1 MNNASQNPKETYVTY
16 VKPSILAKTKT
27 NAPEAGRD
35 AVFNSAIWAVVSTV
49 LLGNPMNLGEPQ
61 NTPNGNI
68 GGLWGQI
75 PKDLEPYQQI
85 LIRRTILATILDVN
99 IKAVQT
105 LINTTYNP
113 LIHSP
118 LESLR
123 SKTLV
128 ATKNP
133 ITNNIALNAVNN
145 ILTNIQKNP
154 DVMNKILSD
163 DTLNNNAETL
173 SKINEENCFKNQDF
187 RKLLLTAVSNLD
199 EKSKKSVLEK
209 CKNLKIECKDNDD
222 AEAVFKKY
230 IDQCVEKYTQPFCGG
245 FDEFICNFSE
255 LFGPMF
261 IQNVGRA
268 SGLSFG
274 FLIFTTL
281 ITGYATNQC
290 IMNKKLNANR
300 KDTLLLNTVV
310 DKRPFLDKKR
320 ERTDR
325 YRKDVES
332 FFTEKKFL
340 KTLQDI
346 PVNTF
351 FNIILRLAAETPYIF
366 GANAVAYNPNIGA
379 ANFPAA
385 IANTVRGCLGGTIF
399 GDIKAEKRGKV
410 LNFIENN
417 LNKIKNSKE
426 SSAKDKIYTLLDID
440 RQCDEKLEE
449 IDNIKKDIKGK
460 LSICSDEKNAI
471 DNPIELL
478 QYVLDTK
485 QYKQTSSLK
494 KEDLE
499 KIINEPQE
507 IKQII
512 ARCDQFNDFLEYAKK
527 QTPNSPINL
536 NDYYAGIY
544 PDFERK
550 ANLKLKMPNNIDKE
564 IYHIFKN
571 KQKVIDMAKIYYYAI
586 DTEFDGVENQIKG
599 LKKIIERKKYK
610 YYKQYNVQLN
620 NIELGNSMN
629 TEFIQ
634 TFDKHQ
640 QNKGFDAI
648 LNKKADIKN
657 PRITIPNAAKKFG
670 VLNTDITHKSNT
682 MIQEYKNDMK
692 NYDIYAKDELKNT
705 KLYVNDLKQNFDS
718 IFNNLKNRISANKEK
733 EQIDDYGRYN
743 DDNYDYESYW
753 DKQIMN
759 FFKEKIAKKMIK
771 INSQPFLAGAP
782 LSNMEPDVLFNDK
795 EKIKTMFFEACDNFI
810 KMKQNDADVGQ
821 ECLKLQDIEKI
832 NTNVYQ
838 TINEISDITDKF
850 CEASFNKKTKETKL
864 EFEQNHISTDKC
876 FNFSDSW
883 RGNEISYEEYDNIL
897 PLSSENHNLTNDP
910 SKLSY
915 DDIKGGLKIL
925 NDDWSDDEGPTKTQG
940 ETAKLLKSRKMY
952 NITPQIN

>member
-1 MNNASQNPKETYVTY
+1 MNKQSKQTYITY
-16 VKPSILAKTKT
+16 VKPSTWAKTKST
-27 NAPEAGRD
+27 GPEALRD
-35 AVFNSAIWAVVSTV
+35 AVFNSAIWATVSTV

-133 ITNNIALNAVNN
+133 ITNNIALNAVNK

-163 DTLNNNAETL
+163 DTLNNNNAETL
-173 SKINEENCFKNQDF
+173 SKINEENCFKNEDF
-187 RKLLLTAVSNLD
+187 IKLLLTAVSNLD
-199 EKSKKSVLEK
+199 KNDKKSVLEK
-209 CKNLKIECKDNDD
+209 CKNLKIKCKDNDD
-222 AEAVFKKY
+222 AEAVFIKY
-230 IDQCVEKYTQPFCGG
+230 IDQCAEKYTQPFCGG

-255 LFGPMF
+255 LFGPVF
-261 IQNVGRA
+261 IQNVGKA

-310 DKRPFLDKKR
+310 DKRPFLDKTK
-320 ERTDR
+320 ERTSG
-325 YRKDVES
+325 YMKDAGQ

-351 FNIILRLAAETPYIF
+351 FNIVLRLAAETPYVF
-366 GANAVAYNPNIGA
+366 GANAVGYDPNIGA

-417 LNKIKNSKE
+417 LNKIKNRKE

-449 IDNIKKDIKGK
+449 LDNIKQGIKTK
-460 LSICSDEKNAI
+460 LSICLKEKNAI
-471 DNPIELL
+471 DNPVELL
-478 QYVLDTK
+478 KYVLDTK
-485 QYKQTSSLK
+485 QYTQTSSLK

-499 KIINEPQE
+499 NIIKEPDK

-512 ARCDQFNDFLEYAKK
+512 ARCEQYNDFLEYAKK
-527 QTPNSPINL
+527 QTSNSPIKLDDN
-536 NDYYAGIY
+536 YARIY
-544 PDFERK
+544 PYFERK
-550 ANLKLKMPNNIDKE
+550 ANPELKMPNNIDNE

-586 DTEFDGVENQIKG
+586 DTEFDGVENQIKD
-599 LKKIIERKKYK
+599 LKKIIERKKYQ

-640 QNKGFDAI
+640 RNKGFDAI

-657 PRITIPNAAKKFG
+657 PRTTIPNAAKKFCA
-670 VLNTDITHKSNT
+670 LNTNITDKSIT

-692 NYDIYAKDELKNT
+692 NYDIYAKDELEKT

-718 IFNNLKNRISANKEK
+718 IFNNLKERISDNKEK

-759 FFKEKIAKKMIK
+759 FCKEEIQKEILHAM
-771 INSQPFLAGAP
+771 SPSPFLI
-782 LSNMEPDVLFNDK
+782 SNPRSTLFDINNK
-795 EKIKTMFFEACDNFI
+795 EHIKKVFEKSCNNFI
-810 KMKQNDADVGQ
+810 EMKQNDADVGQ
-821 ECLKLQDIEKI
+821 ECLQLQDIEKI

-838 TINEISDITDKF
+838 TLNEISDITNKF
-850 CEASFNKKTKETKL
+850 CEASFSKKTKETKL
-864 EFEQNHISTDKC
+864 EFEQNHINANNC
-876 FNFSDSW
+876 VNFADSW
-883 RGNEISYEEYDNIL
+883 KGNEITYENPNESRDKKAPLAEPEEYEDEF
-897 PLSSENHNLTNDP
+897 PEP
-910 SKLSY
+910 
-915 DDIKGGLKIL
+915 L
-925 NDDWSDDEGPTKTQG
+925 NDATHR
-940 ETAKLLKSRKMY
+940 LLTSRA
-952 NITPQIN
+952 NNNNLEQQIN

>member
-49 LLGNPMNLGEPQ
+49 LLGNPMNLGETQ
-61 NTPNGNI
+61 NTPNGNM

-75 PKDLEPYQQI
+75 PKDLAPYQQT
-85 LIRRTILATILDVN
+85 LIKRTILATILDVN
-99 IKAVQT
+99 IKAVQA

-113 LIHSP
+113 LIHSG
-118 LESLR
+118 LESSR

-173 SKINEENCFKNQDF
+173 SEINEKNCFENQDF

-199 EKSKKSVLEK
+199 KKSKKSVLEK

-290 IMNKKLNANR
+290 IMNKKINANR

-310 DKRPFLDKKR
+310 DKRPFSDKKR

-325 YRKDVES
+325 YRKDVKS

-351 FNIILRLAAETPYIF
+351 FNIVLRLAAETPYISS
-366 GANAVAYNPNIGA
+366 ANAVEYDPNIGA

-399 GDIKAEKRGKV
+399 DDIKAEKRGKV

-512 ARCDQFNDFLEYAKK
+512 ARCDQFNDFLEYHKK
-527 QTPNSPINL
+527 QTTNSPLHL

-586 DTEFDGVENQIKG
+586 DTEFDGVENQIKA

-718 IFNNLKNRISANKEK
+718 IFNNLKKRISANKEK

-743 DDNYDYESYW
+743 DDNYDYKSYW

-759 FFKEKIAKKMIK
+759 FFKEKIAEEMIK
-771 INSQPFLAGAP
+771 INSLFP
-782 LSNMEPDVLFNDK
+782 LEGVVLLNMEPFIDIPFNDK
-795 EKIKTMFFEACDNFI
+795 EKTKTMFFEACDNFI
-810 KMKQNDADVGQ
+810 KMKKNDADVGQ
-821 ECLKLQDIEKI
+821 ECLKLQDIKKI

-864 EFEQNHISTDKC
+864 EFEQNHISADKC

-883 RGNEISYEEYDNIL
+883 RGNEITYEHPNEPRDAKA
-897 PLSSENHNLTNDP
+897 PLAKPEEDEDEICVFP
-910 SKLSY
+910 EP
-915 DDIKGGLKIL
+915 L
-925 NDDWSDDEGPTKTQG
+925 NDATHRLLTSR
-940 ETAKLLKSRKMY
+940 AKNNNLEQ
-952 NITPQIN
+952 QIN

>member
-27 NAPEAGRD
+27 NAPEALRD
-35 AVFNSAIWAVVSTV
+35 AVFNSAIWATVLTV

-75 PKDLEPYQQI
+75 PKDLAPYQQI

-99 IKAVQT
+99 IKAVQA

-133 ITNNIALNAVNN
+133 ITNNIALNAVNK

-199 EKSKKSVLEK
+199 KKSKKSVLEK

-255 LFGPMF
+255 LFGPVF
-261 IQNVGRA
+261 IKNVGQA

-310 DKRPFLDKKR
+310 DKRPFLDKTK
-320 ERTDR
+320 ERTSG
-325 YRKDVES
+325 YMKDAGQ

-340 KTLQDI
+340 KALQDI

-351 FNIILRLAAETPYIF
+351 FNIVLRLAAETPYIF

-485 QYKQTSSLK
+485 QYTQTSSLK
-494 KEDLE
+494 KENLE

-527 QTPNSPINL
+527 QTPNSPIHL

-550 ANLKLKMPNNIDKE
+550 ANLKLKMPNNTDKE

-753 DKQIMN
+753 NKQIMN
-759 FFKEKIAKKMIK
+759 FFKDKIENKMIK
-771 INSQPFLAGAP
+771 INSQYFSDAP
-782 LSNMEPDVLFNDK
+782 LPNMDPIVLFNN
-795 EKIKTMFFEACDNFI
+795 EEQIKTMFFEACDNFI

-864 EFEQNHISTDKC
+864 EFEQNHISADKC
-876 FNFSDSW
+876 FNFADSW
-883 RGNEISYEEYDNIL
+883 RGNEITYKHPIESSDTKAPLVKPEEYEDEI
-897 PLSSENHNLTNDP
+897 PGFPEP
-910 SKLSY
+910 
-915 DDIKGGLKIL
+915 L
-925 NDDWSDDEGPTKTQG
+925 NDATHR
-940 ETAKLLKSRKMY
+940 LLTSRA
-952 NITPQIN
+952 NNNNLEQQIN